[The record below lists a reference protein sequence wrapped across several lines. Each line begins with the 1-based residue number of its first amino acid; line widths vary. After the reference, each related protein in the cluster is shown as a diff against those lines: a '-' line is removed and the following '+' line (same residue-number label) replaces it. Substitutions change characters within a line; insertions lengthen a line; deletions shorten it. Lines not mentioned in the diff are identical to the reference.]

1 MLPLGGLPTNSM
13 NTFQKT
19 FIFLTLTLTLTSYS
33 HASLS
38 PEEEDNALKLSN
50 NAIGKKIGDYSLTDQ
65 DSKVFKLK
73 EFAGNKPIVISLIYT
88 SCGHICPA
96 ITANLKNAIQEAD
109 KDFGTKFNAITIGF
123 DVENDTPQ
131 RMKEYGANFTADV
144 KNWRFATADR
154 ETIERLT
161 NNLGFYYKKIEGG
174 FDHLNFLTIVDSKG
188 KIYEHVYG
196 IDFKPRDVLQP
207 VSEAIYKTAEQKEI
221 KIGGFIDRLKL
232 FCYKYDN
239 ATGTYKLDY
248 PFIVKMVLESMTIL
262 IIILFIWGRDISV
275 LFQRRF
281 GH

>member
-1 MLPLGGLPTNSM
+1 MSLFDNGLMKILKKLFLFVVISLAFFYSNS
-13 NTFQKT
+13 
-19 FIFLTLTLTLTSYS
+19 L
-33 HASLS
+33 ASVS
-38 PEEEDNALKLSN
+38 EQEASKALKLSN
-50 NAIGKKIGDYSLTDQ
+50 DAIGKEVGDYTLIDQ
-65 DSKVFKLK
+65 DGKNFSLR
-73 EFAGNKPIVISLIYT
+73 EFAVGKPLVISFIYT
-88 SCGHICPA
+88 SCGHICPT
-96 ITANLKNAIQEAD
+96 ITANLGNAIQEAD
-109 KDFGTKFNAITIGF
+109 KDFGDKFSVITIGF

-144 KNWRFATADR
+144 KNWRFVTADR